1 MFNFLKNWFTNDSE
15 MRTPEDLKKDLSQTT
30 HNRIE
35 EATEKMLKS
44 SDLDVSFNPV
54 WNEMLDQEKKYTL
67 RFLNDSLPDIPEG
80 TIGLTGFSLIPR
92 EGSVTVALFIRN
104 ASSIPVEMG
113 KLDLAIAIE
122 GRLFA
127 KGEFD
132 LSPVGTIPPMSSR
145 PWEITFP
152 EELVTNRKSM
162 DVRQWKLIIGLPHR
176 EFVWPKNLEIDPAME
191 KRLTTTQKDRLENM
205 IHFLPFLAP
214 GTVSFTGFDIG
225 LKEDGHLIVAMLIR
239 SALENTFEPKALRVI
254 VRNGTTEQVIAQ
266 GVVDGSKIS
275 LKSGSSKP
283 WILAFPPNVVTMNDK
298 VNKSNWE
305 LDVEIL

>member
-1 MFNFLKNWFTNDSE
+1 MFNFLKNWFTNDNE
-15 MRTPEDLKKDLSQTT
+15 MRSPEDLKKDLSQTT

-35 EATEKMLKS
+35 ESKEKMLKS
-44 SDLDVSFNPV
+44 SDLDVSFNTA

-80 TIGLTGFSLIPR
+80 TLGLTGFSLIPR
-92 EGSVTVALFIRN
+92 EGFVTVALFIRN

-113 KLDLAIAIE
+113 TLDLAIAVE

-152 EELVTNRKSM
+152 EELVTNRRSM

-176 EFVWPKNLEIDPAME
+176 EFVWPNNLEIDPEME
-191 KRLTTTQKDRLENM
+191 KRLTDTQKDRLENM
-205 IHFLPFLAP
+205 VHFLPFLSP

-225 LKEDGHLIVAMLIR
+225 LKEDGRLVVAVLIR
-239 SALENTFEPKALRVI
+239 SSLENTFEPKALNVT
-254 VRNGTTEQVIAQ
+254 VRNALTEKVIAQ
-266 GVVDGSKIS
+266 GIVDGSKIS
-275 LKSGSSKP
+275 LKSGYSKP
-283 WILAFPPNVVTMNDK
+283 WILVFPPNVVKADK
-298 VNKSNWE
+298 AFNKTNWE
-305 LDVEIL
+305 LDVEVL

>member
-1 MFNFLKNWFTNDSE
+1 MFNFLKNWFTNDNE
-15 MRTPEDLKKDLSQTT
+15 MRSHEDLKKDLSQTT

-44 SDLDVSFNPV
+44 SDLEVSFNPA

-80 TIGLTGFSLIPR
+80 TLGLTGFSLIPR
-92 EGSVTVALFIRN
+92 EGAVTVALFIRN

-113 KLDLAIAIE
+113 KLDLAIAVE
-122 GRLFA
+122 GHLFA

-132 LSPVGTIPPMSSR
+132 LSPVGIIPPMSSR

-152 EELVTNRKSM
+152 EELVTNERSM
-162 DVRQWKLIIGLPHR
+162 DVRQWKLIIGLPQR

-191 KRLTTTQKDRLENM
+191 KRLTVTQKDRLENM
-205 IHFLPFLAP
+205 MYNLPFLAP

-225 LKEDGHLIVAMLIR
+225 LKEDGRLIVAMLIR
-239 SALENTFEPKALRVI
+239 SALEDTFQPKALRVV
-254 VRNGTTEQVIAQ
+254 VRERNKEKVIAE
-266 GVVDGSKIS
+266 GIVDGSKIS

-283 WILAFPPNVVTMNDK
+283 WILAFPPKVVNMNQTL
-298 VNKSNWE
+298 NKSNWE
-305 LDVEIL
+305 LDVEVL